1 LFPESHGNG
10 GDESD
15 RRSGDGESDLRQ
27 NGLEPRNIKTPRERF
42 LEGLEKAEK
51 EVAGANFDPCE
62 EEFCN
67 DDGAF
72 GNDDDGGD
80 FVNDDDGGDF
90 EYPASISMPTP
101 TPTKTAHSFVMPTSA
116 KATAVIE
123 AAPVIEL
130 TKPTPA
136 KKRTYVNGSL
146 PVSVESAPLSVESA
160 GGGANL
166 TGAKRPYVKRNHE
179 GEAARKLFKKK
190 YDASEARLAA
200 KAKKS
205 CQPKGEEAIGAGV
218 KII

>member
-1 LFPESHGNG
+1 MFPGSYGNG

-27 NGLEPRNIKTPRERF
+27 NGLEPRNIKTTRERF

-90 EYPASISMPTP
+90 ECPTSISMPTP
-101 TPTKTAHSFVMPTSA
+101 TPTKTARSYDT
-116 KATAVIE
+116 I
-123 AAPVIEL
+123 
-130 TKPTPA
+130 TKP
-136 KKRTYVNGSL
+136 
-146 PVSVESAPLSVESA
+146 
-160 GGGANL
+160 NL
-166 TGAKRPYVKRNHE
+166 TRAKRPYVKRNHE
-179 GEAARKLFKKK
+179 DEAARKLFKKK

-200 KAKKS
+200 KAKANGS
-205 CQPKGEEAIGAGV
+205 RGGCC
-218 KII
+218 